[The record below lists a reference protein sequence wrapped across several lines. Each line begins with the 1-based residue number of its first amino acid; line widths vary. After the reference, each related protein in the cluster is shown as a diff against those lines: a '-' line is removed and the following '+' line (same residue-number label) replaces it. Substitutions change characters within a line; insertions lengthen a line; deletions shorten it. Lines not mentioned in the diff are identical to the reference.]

1 MTTIHGAATSRDDGQ
16 HVHTPSEVPCVDA
29 HDVFTTETAGLPE
42 VSRPSVLRLHVMYN
56 VEELYEDKGSGQ
68 VASR

>member
-1 MTTIHGAATSRDDGQ
+1 
-16 HVHTPSEVPCVDA
+16 V
-29 HDVFTTETAGLPE
+29 
-42 VSRPSVLRLHVMYN
+42 RPSVLRLHVMYN